1 MKNFSKI
8 VFVLMTAVFL
18 CRTPDNSFGDQ
29 GSVSWDNPA
38 YRGISEYNLSKS
50 DKRTKRNSESQTVCS
65 SYKEFKAALTD
76 RLQARL
82 NTFSIT
88 LKYDL
93 GLDEVGSISEQ
104 ALNEI
109 KASDGYL
116 YWNIVRYESRWE
128 GTDGAID
135 MDCTADY
142 LTTAGQEEYVR
153 ERTAEILSEIISNE
167 MNDEEKVRAV
177 HDWIVLN
184 TRYDVTGT
192 GRSAFDVLTLGSA
205 VCHGYTLTA
214 FEMLREAGIEV
225 LIISGVPEMNHVWNM
240 VKVCG
245 NWYHLDVTYN
255 DPLPDAALT
264 VRYDYFLKSDD
275 EMINASNPHTWES
288 GYPAAL
294 LSYKEGSCLS
304 DEITINGTVTDENGD
319 VIENTPVFV
328 RCRNSVRAKTMSD
341 ASGYYEFAGFG
352 QGVYVVKISKKGYEN
367 EKATVRISESGVYE
381 QNFVLRQKK
390 R

>member
-1 MKNFSKI
+1 MKKFSKI
-8 VFVLMTAVFL
+8 VFVLMISVFL
-18 CRTPDNSFGDQ
+18 CGTPDNSFGDQ
-29 GSVSWDNPA
+29 GGSYWENPA
-38 YRGISEYNLSKS
+38 YRGISEYNLSES

-65 SYKEFKAALTD
+65 SYKEFKAVLTD

-88 LKYDL
+88 LKYDFDF
-93 GLDEVGSISEQ
+93 DEVGSISEQ
-104 ALNEI
+104 ALGEI

-116 YWNIVRYESRWE
+116 YWNIVRCESRWE

-153 ERTAEILSEIISNE
+153 ERTAEILSEIIGNE

-192 GRSAFDVLTLGSA
+192 GRSAFDVLNLGSA
-205 VCHGYTLTA
+205 VCQGYTLTA

-225 LIISGVPEMNHVWNM
+225 AIIAGVPEMNHVWNM

-255 DPLPDAALT
+255 DPLPDAAPT

-275 EMINASNPHTWES
+275 EMINASSPHTWES
-288 GYPAAL
+288 GYPAAPF
-294 LSYKEGSCLS
+294 SYKEGSCLS
-304 DEITINGTVTDENGD
+304 DEITIHGTVTDENGD
-319 VIENTPVFV
+319 VLENARVIS
-328 RCRNSVRAKTMSD
+328 RCRNSEKAETISD
-341 ASGYYEFAGFG
+341 ASGCYEFAGFG
-352 QGVYVVKISKKGYEN
+352 QGIYVVKISKKGYQN